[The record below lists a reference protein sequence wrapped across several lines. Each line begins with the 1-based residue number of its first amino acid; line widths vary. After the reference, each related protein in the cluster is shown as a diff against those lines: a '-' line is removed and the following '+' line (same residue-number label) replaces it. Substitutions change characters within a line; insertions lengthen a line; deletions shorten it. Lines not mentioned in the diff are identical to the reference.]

1 MCQRMLPI
9 LGRATPGARAV
20 TRQSRRNLTSDSN
33 RPTTRALMPVR
44 RSRPVNRGRRLC
56 AV

>member
-9 LGRATPGARAV
+9 LGRTTPGARAV

-33 RPTTRALMPVR
+33 RPTTRVLMPVR